1 MKKEISPV
9 KKRSSKWGNEGKY
22 LYLFAGPA
30 MVFMLVLSI
39 YPIVY
44 NFFLMF
50 RNMSSSTFFTHK
62 FVGLDTINQVFA
74 KGVIWQAL
82 WNTVLFTVACTVMQ
96 LVLGLALALLL
107 NKALRVARFARSMI
121 VISYIIPLTVTGLL
135 FKFIFQADTGILNY
149 LLRQVGLI
157 SESITWLTSPS
168 LALWTI
174 IVANIWVGVPFDMM
188 LLTTGLS
195 NISEEVYESASIDG
209 AGKLQRFFRITMP
222 LLKPAIYSILILGV
236 IYTVKMFDLV
246 KIMTAGG
253 PVNATELLSTYS
265 YRLGFNEMNF
275 SQASVVANFMFLLL
289 VVVAIFYL
297 QFVREDEV
305 IS

>member
-1 MKKEISPV
+1 MKKRLRPA
-9 KKRSSKWGNEGKY
+9 KKRTLCGGERKY

-30 MVFMLVLSI
+30 MAFMLILSI

-50 RNMSSSTFFTHK
+50 RNMASSTFFTHE
-62 FVGLDTINQVFA
+62 FVGFATIKQVFE

-82 WNTVLFTVACTVMQ
+82 QNTVVFTVSCTLMQ
-96 LVLGLALALLL
+96 LVIGFALALLL
-107 NKALRVARFARSMI
+107 NKTLRVARFARSMI

-135 FKFIFQADTGILNY
+135 FKFIFQADTGVLNF
-149 LLRQVGLI
+149 LLKQLGLI
-157 SESITWLTSPS
+157 SESITWLTSPN

-174 IVANIWVGVPFDMM
+174 ITANIWVGVPFDMM
-188 LLTTGLS
+188 LLTTGLA
-195 NISEEVYESASIDG
+195 NIPEDVYESASIDG
-209 AGKLQRFFRITMP
+209 AGRVQRFFRITLP
-222 LLKPAIYSILILGV
+222 LLKSSIYSILILGV

-289 VVVAIFYL
+289 VVVSIFYL
-297 QFVREDEV
+297 RFIKEDEV